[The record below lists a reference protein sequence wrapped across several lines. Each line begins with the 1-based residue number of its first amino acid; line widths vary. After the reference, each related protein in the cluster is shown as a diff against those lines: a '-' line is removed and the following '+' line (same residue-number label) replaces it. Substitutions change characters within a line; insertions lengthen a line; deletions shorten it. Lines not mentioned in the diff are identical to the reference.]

1 MDRCMLAH
9 QTSGNLRIFSLK
21 NNVPE
26 MFLEKLWDAQYS
38 VRFLILLFYAK
49 IEKLTHFK
57 NCEISDTQKGMVT
70 DPSITTDV
78 EDFYVVN
85 LI

>member
-57 NCEISDTQKGMVT
+57 NCEISDTQ
-70 DPSITTDV
+70 
-78 EDFYVVN
+78 N
-85 LI
+85 LNILKFDSVFQFLFGASLECK